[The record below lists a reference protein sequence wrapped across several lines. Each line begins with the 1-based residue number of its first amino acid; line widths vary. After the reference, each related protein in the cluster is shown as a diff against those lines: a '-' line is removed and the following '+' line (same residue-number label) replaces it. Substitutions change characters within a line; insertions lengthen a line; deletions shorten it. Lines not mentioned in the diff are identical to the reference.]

1 MRKLPLI
8 TAAFLAFLAL
18 PANAADKGTPAT
30 LDQIMALPDRKA
42 VICYIETSV
51 AGTFLR
57 TDREASAGIGGG
69 CDAHVANLIIGAGIR
84 ADFSDWRDAGSIYAR
99 LGVALNAGAII
110 YGVAEWRV
118 PDWNPRDA
126 GELAIGGGVELKLE
140 PINPNL
146 WLFSEG
152 TYAAETWGK
161 AAADDVTGRLGFRWK
176 F

>member
-1 MRKLPLI
+1 MRKVSLI
-8 TAAFLAFLAL
+8 AAALVALAL
-18 PANAADKGTPAT
+18 PAYAADKGPPAS
-30 LDQIMALPDRKA
+30 LDQIMSLPDRKA
-42 VICYIETSV
+42 VSCYLETSV
-51 AGTFLR
+51 AGIFLR

-84 ADFSDWRDAGSIYAR
+84 ADFADWRDAGSIYAR
-99 LGVALNAGAII
+99 LGLALNAGAII
-110 YGVAEWRV
+110 YGVAEWRM
-118 PDWNPRDA
+118 PDWRPQDI
-126 GELAIGGGVELKLE
+126 GQLAIGGGVELKLE

-161 AAADDVTGRLGFRWK
+161 APADDITGRIGLRFK